1 VAKQLKLINLKRTQ
15 SELDDVEFMNHFI
28 EVIQGKIFTESSFL
42 KALVKCGEA
51 KNKRE
56 AESIYKELASYGFI
70 TRKINYTP
78 GGFGFNDQRDFNNDI
93 TFREEFNDFDI
104 SSRIIYDSNQSTD
117 EVKIYFIYFIYLF
130 NFEFFLFFLH

>member
-1 VAKQLKLINLKRTQ
+1 MSQ
-15 SELDDVEFMNHFI
+15 FF

-56 AESIYKELASYGFI
+56 AENIYKELASYGFI
-70 TRKINYTP
+70 TRKINYTS
-78 GGFGFNDQRDFNNDI
+78 GFNDQRDFSSI
-93 TFREEFNDFDI
+93 SFREEFNDFDTI

-117 EVKIYFIYFIYLF
+117 EVKIKK
-130 NFEFFLFFLH
+130 